1 MSKITIFSVV
11 HFVVLGI
18 ILTKFLKKK
27 MFAKQLK
34 NYILKINKNL
44 KKIVDKN

>member
-27 MFAKQLK
+27 NVGNAIEHFNFKTQ
-34 NYILKINKNL
+34 
-44 KKIVDKN
+44 